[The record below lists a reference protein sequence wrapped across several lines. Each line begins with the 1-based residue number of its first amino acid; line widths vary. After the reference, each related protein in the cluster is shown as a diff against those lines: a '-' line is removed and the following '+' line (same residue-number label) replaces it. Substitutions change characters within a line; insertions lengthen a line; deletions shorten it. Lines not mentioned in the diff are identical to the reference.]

1 MKRGNERRKF
11 TKEFK
16 VEAVRL
22 LDQPRMGVPKSA
34 AELKA

>member
-1 MKRGNERRKF
+1 MKRENDQRKF

-22 LDQPRMGVPKSA
+22 VS
-34 AELKA
+34 LKAPVR